1 MRLILRF
8 FALAVA
14 ILLVALAAYAVN
26 AFAGMRV
33 SAQTSG
39 SLRVAGLSA
48 PVQIVRDG
56 RGIPH
61 IRAQSDD
68 DLFFAQGFAEGSDR
82 LFQMDFIRRFVYG
95 RLAEV
100 VGSPA
105 LHADQNARIVDIR
118 GIVARQWLALGPRD
132 RAMLQSFSDG
142 VNAAM
147 KQQPLPVEFRLLLY
161 HPEPWKPQDS
171 LAAGMATVLDLID
184 TWDDV
189 IRRDGVGKHLGPRLR
204 MIDLYAITDPA
215 YDAPIAPPRPA
226 PVPPLQTFG
235 IDKALQRAASI
246 EERAPVGSN
255 EWAVGA
261 NHSATG
267 RALLANDP
275 HLRLGIPGVWY
286 LVDLHSPNLHVA
298 GGTLPG
304 TPGVILGHNADVAW
318 GATNATVVTEV
329 VYRTTLKNA
338 RTRWEVFHVRFGRDA
353 RLGYKQTSHGFVAQ
367 SDGAGAYSVDW
378 NAATLPR
385 SPVIAFADLD
395 RARSVN
401 EALAALQRYP
411 GPPQNFVIADRT
423 GAAAYHIAG
432 LIPNDPSWGLKVHAA
447 SDPHYAY
454 VGFQDVPHVAPSRDA
469 VLFTANNRTYGVGY
483 PYRLSPSFAPPYRAA
498 RLKTLLHS
506 KKRLGIADMA
516 AFQTDTLSAP
526 ERDLARTTLAALR
539 RKGLAN
545 ERALSPYIASLTNW
559 NGRFDP
565 DSRGAAI
572 VWETR
577 RIAVAALARALVPD
591 RYEDY
596 QASADGS
603 DFMLLMRLLR
613 HGPNLDALLVTSFR
627 QAVEAGG
634 TRLLAPWSEYGKVT
648 VHHPLNSLGFSFLN
662 GATLPGDGDRYGLHV
677 QTATASQSFR
687 AVWDVGNWD
696 AGGMTVPSGESGQ
709 PGSGHYT
716 DQSPAWI
723 AQRLIP
729 LPFSDAAVRAAARA
743 TLTLQP

>member
-1 MRLILRF
+1 MRLVVRIA
-8 FALAVA
+8 ALVVAVA
-14 ILLVALAAYAVN
+14 LVAVAAYAIN

-33 SAQTSG
+33 AAQTAG
-39 SLRVAGLSA
+39 TLQVAGLSA
-48 PVQIVRDG
+48 PVEIVRDN
-56 RGIPH
+56 RDIPH
-61 IRAQSDD
+61 IRARNDN

-95 RLAEV
+95 RLSEV

-105 LHADQNARIVDIR
+105 LPADENARIVDIR
-118 GIVARQWLALGPRD
+118 GIVQRQWLALRPMD
-132 RAMLQSFSDG
+132 RAMLQSFANG

-147 KQQPLPVEFRLLLY
+147 RQQPLPVEFRLLLY
-161 HPEPWKPQDS
+161 RPEPWKPQDS

-189 IRRDGVGKHLGPRLR
+189 IRRDGVATHLTAPLR
-204 MIDLYAITDPA
+204 MTDLYTITDPA
-215 YDAPIAPPRPA
+215 YDAPIAPPRPM
-226 PVPPLQTFG
+226 PVPSLQPML
-235 IDKALQRAASI
+235 IDKALQSAASI
-246 EERAPVGSN
+246 ERAPVGSN

-261 NHSATG
+261 NRSATG

-286 LVDLHSPNLHVA
+286 LVDLHSPQMHVA

-304 TPGVILGHNADVAW
+304 TPGVILGHNDNVAW

-338 RTRWEVFHVRFGRDA
+338 RTRWETFRVRFGRDA
-353 RLGYKQTSHGFVAQ
+353 RVPYKETARGFVAQ
-367 SDGAGAYSVDW
+367 SNGTIAYSVDW
-378 NAATLPR
+378 NAVTRPR
-385 SPVIAFADLD
+385 SPVIAFAGLD

-401 EALAALQRYP
+401 EALIALQTYP
-411 GPPQNFVIADRT
+411 GPPQNFVIADRS

-432 LIPNDPSWGLKVHAA
+432 LIPNDPSWGLRVHAA
-447 SDPHYAY
+447 TDPHYPSI
-454 VGFQDVPHVAPSRDA
+454 GFENMPHVAASRDA
-469 VLFTANNRTYGVGY
+469 LLFTANNRTYGDGY
-483 PYRLSPSFAPPYRAA
+483 PYRLSPSFGPPYRAA
-498 RLKTLLHS
+498 RIKALLGS
-506 KKRLGIADMA
+506 KKRLSVADMA

-526 ERDLARTTLAALR
+526 ERDLARATLAAVR
-539 RKGLAN
+539 RKGLSN
-545 ERALSPYIASLTNW
+545 DRALSPYVAALAHW

-565 DSRGAAI
+565 ASRGAAI

-577 RIAVAALARALVPD
+577 RIAVARLARALVPS
-591 RYEDY
+591 RYQDY
-596 QASADGS
+596 QASAGGS

-613 HGPNLDALLVTSFR
+613 QGPALDALLVKSLRSAIETD
-627 QAVEAGG
+627 GL
-634 TRLLAPWSEYGKVT
+634 RLLQPWSEFGKVT

-662 GATLPGDGDRYGLHV
+662 GATLPGDGDRYSVHV
-677 QTATASQSFR
+677 QSATFSQSFR

-696 AGGMTVPSGESGQ
+696 AGGMSVPSGESGQ

-716 DQSPAWI
+716 DQSPGWI
-723 AQRLIP
+723 AQRVAP
-729 LPFSDAAVRAAARA
+729 LPFSDAAVRAAARV

>member
-1 MRLILRF
+1 MLRF
-8 FALAVA
+8 FALAVL
-14 ILLVALAAYAVN
+14 IFLAAIAIYGIN
-26 AFAGMRV
+26 AFAGMQAA
-33 SAQTSG
+33 AQTTG

-48 PVQIVRDG
+48 PVQIVRDD

-61 IRAQSDD
+61 IRAQNDN

-82 LFQMDFIRRFVYG
+82 LFQMDFIRRYVYG

-105 LHADQNARIVDIR
+105 LPSDQNARIVDIR
-118 GIVARQWLALGPRD
+118 GIVTRQWLALAPRD
-132 RAMLQSFSDG
+132 RAMLRSFSNG

-147 KQQPLPVEFRLLLY
+147 QQQPLPVEFRLLLY
-161 HPEPWKPQDS
+161 RPEPWKPQDS

-184 TWDDV
+184 SWDDV
-189 IRRDGVGKHLGPRLR
+189 IRRDGVARHLAAPLR
-204 MIDLYAITDPA
+204 MVDLYTITDPA

-226 PVPPLQTFG
+226 PVPALKTFG
-235 IDKALQRAASI
+235 IVKALQSAASL
-246 EERAPVGSN
+246 ERAPVGSN

-261 NHSATG
+261 NRSTTG

-286 LVDLHSPNLHVA
+286 LVDLQSPDLHVA

-304 TPGVILGHNADVAW
+304 TPGVILGHNAEVAW

-329 VYRTTLKNA
+329 VYRTTLMNA
-338 RTRWEVFHVRFGRDA
+338 RTRREVFHVRFGRDA
-353 RLGYKQTSHGFVAQ
+353 RMAYRQTAHGFVAQ
-367 SDGAGAYSVDW
+367 SDGAVGYSVDW

-385 SPVIAFADLD
+385 SPVIAFAGLD
-395 RARSVN
+395 RAHSVSD
-401 EALAALQRYP
+401 ALKALRAYP
-411 GPPQNFVIADRT
+411 GPPQNFVVADLS
-423 GAAAYHIAG
+423 GAAAYTVAG
-432 LIPNDPSWGLKVHAA
+432 LIPNDPSWGLKVHPAT
-447 SDPHYAY
+447 DPHYAY
-454 VGFQDVPHVAPSRDA
+454 IGFQSVPQIAPSRDA
-469 VLFTANNRTYGVGY
+469 ILFTANNRTYGEGY

-498 RLKTLLHS
+498 RIKALLHS
-506 KKRLGIADMA
+506 KRRLSIADMA
-516 AFQTDTLSAP
+516 GFQTDTLSAP
-526 ERDLARTTLAALR
+526 ERDLARATLAALH
-539 RKGLAN
+539 RKGLADD
-545 ERALSPYIASLTNW
+545 RALSPYIASLANW
-559 NGRFDP
+559 NGRFEAN
-565 DSRGAAI
+565 SRGAAI
-572 VWETR
+572 AWETR

-603 DFMLLMRLLR
+603 DFMLLLRLLR
-613 HGPNLDALLVTSFR
+613 HGPNLDALLVKSFR

-648 VHHPLNSLGFSFLN
+648 VHHPLHSLGFSFLN
-662 GATLPGDGDRYGLHV
+662 GAMLPGDGDRYGVHV

-696 AGGMTVPSGESGQ
+696 AGGMSVPSGESGQ

-723 AQRLIP
+723 AQRLVP

>member
-1 MRLILRF
+1 MRSALRF
-8 FALAVA
+8 VGLAVA
-14 ILLVALAAYAVN
+14 ILLIAIAAYAIN
-26 AFAGMRV
+26 AFAGMHAT
-33 SAQTSG
+33 AQTSG
-39 SLRVAGLSA
+39 SLRVAGLRA
-48 PVQIVRDG
+48 PVQIVRDD

-61 IRAQSDD
+61 ILAQNET

-100 VGSPA
+100 IGSPA
-105 LHADQNARIVDIR
+105 LPTDKNARIVDIR
-118 GIVARQWLALGPRD
+118 GIVSRQWLSLGPRD

-147 KQQPLPVEFRLLLY
+147 QQQPLPVEFRLLLY
-161 HPEPWKPQDS
+161 RPEPWKPQDS

-189 IRRDGVGKHLGPRLR
+189 IRRDGVANHLATRLR
-204 MIDLYAITDPA
+204 MIDLYTITDPA
-215 YDAPIAPPRPA
+215 YDAPLAPTRPA
-226 PVPPLQTFG
+226 PVPALPSLR
-235 IDKALQRAASI
+235 IDSALQRAASI
-246 EERAPVGSN
+246 ERAPVGSN

-286 LVDLHSPNLHVA
+286 LVDLHSPRLHVA

-304 TPGVILGHNADVAW
+304 TPGVILGHNAEVAW

-329 VYRTTLKNA
+329 VYRTTLKDA
-338 RTRWEVFHVRFGRDA
+338 RTRWETFHVRFGRDA
-353 RLGYKQTSHGFVAQ
+353 RLGYKQTAHGFVAQ
-367 SDGAGAYSVDW
+367 SDGAAAYSVDW

-385 SPVIAFADLD
+385 SPVIAFARLD

-401 EALAALQRYP
+401 EALAALQSYP

-423 GAAAYHIAG
+423 GAAAYHVAG
-432 LIPNDPSWGLKVHAA
+432 LIPNDPSWGLRVHAA
-447 SDPHYAY
+447 ADPHYPY
-454 VGFQDVPHVAPSRDA
+454 IGFQAVPHVAPSRDA
-469 VLFTANNRTYGVGY
+469 ILFTANNRTYGEGY

-498 RLKTLLHS
+498 RIISLLHS
-506 KKRLGIADMA
+506 KERLGVADMA

-526 ERDLARTTLAALR
+526 ERDLARATLGALR
-539 RKGLAN
+539 RKGLIN
-545 ERALSPYIASLTNW
+545 DRALSPYIASLTNW

-613 HGPNLDALLVTSFR
+613 QGPNLDSLLVKSFR

-634 TRLLAPWSEYGKVT
+634 THLLAPWSEYGKVT

-662 GATLPGDGDRYGLHV
+662 GATLPGDGDRYGVHV

-696 AGGMTVPSGESGQ
+696 AGGMSVPSGESGQ

-723 AQRLIP
+723 AARLVP
-729 LPFSDAAVRAAARA
+729 LPFTGAAVRAAARA
-743 TLTLQP
+743 TLTLHP

>member
-1 MRLILRF
+1 LVLRAI
-8 FALAVA
+8 ALAVL
-14 ILLVALAAYAVN
+14 ILLAAIAVYGIN
-26 AFAGMRV
+26 AFAGMETA
-33 SAQTSG
+33 AQASG

-48 PVQIVRDG
+48 PVQIIRDD

-61 IRAQSDD
+61 IRAQNEN

-82 LFQMDFIRRFVYG
+82 LFQMDFIRRYVYG

-100 VGSPA
+100 VGPPA
-105 LHADQNARIVDIR
+105 LHSDENARIVDIR

-132 RAMLQSFSDG
+132 RAMLQSFSNG

-147 KQQPLPVEFRLLLY
+147 QKQPLPVEFRLLLY
-161 HPEPWKPQDS
+161 RPEPWKPQDS

-189 IRRDGVGKHLGPRLR
+189 IRRDGVAKHLAAPLR
-204 MIDLYAITDPA
+204 MIDLYTITDPA

-226 PVPPLQTFG
+226 PVPPLHSFG

-246 EERAPVGSN
+246 ERAPIGSN

-286 LVDLHSPNLHVA
+286 LVDLQSPHFHVA

-304 TPGVILGHNADVAW
+304 TPGVILGHNENVAW

-338 RTRWEVFHVRFGRDA
+338 RTRPEIFHVRFGRDA
-353 RLGYKQTSHGFVAQ
+353 RVAYKESVHGFVAQ
-367 SDGAGAYSVDW
+367 TDGTAAYSVDW
-378 NAATLPR
+378 NAATLPH
-385 SPVIAFADLD
+385 SPVVAFAGLD
-395 RARSVN
+395 HARSVS
-401 EALAALQRYP
+401 EALAALQKYP
-411 GPPQNFVIADRT
+411 GPPQNFVVADRS
-423 GAAAYHIAG
+423 GAAAYHVAG

-447 SDPHYAY
+447 ADPHYPY
-454 VGFQDVPHVAPSRDA
+454 IGFQNMPHVAASRDA
-469 VLFTANNRTYGVGY
+469 ILFTANNRTYGAGY
-483 PYRLSPSFAPPYRAA
+483 PYRLSPSFGPPYRAA
-498 RLKTLLHS
+498 RIKTLLHS
-506 KKRLGIADMA
+506 KKRFGIADMA
-516 AFQTDTLSAP
+516 AFQSDTLSAP
-526 ERDLARTTLAALR
+526 ERDFARATLAALR
-539 RKGLAN
+539 RKGLGN
-545 ERALSPYIASLTNW
+545 DRALSPYIAALAHW
-559 NGRFDP
+559 NGRFDGN
-565 DSRGAAI
+565 SRGGAI

-577 RIAVAALARALVPD
+577 RIAVAEFARALVPD

-596 QASADGS
+596 QASAGGS
-603 DFMLLMRLLR
+603 DFMLMMRLMRQ
-613 HGPNLDALLVTSFR
+613 GPALDTLLVKSFR

-634 TRLLAPWSEYGKVT
+634 PRLLAPWSEYGRVI

-662 GATLPGDGDRYGLHV
+662 GATLPGDGDRYAVHV
-677 QTATASQSFR
+677 QTATSSQSFR

-696 AGGMTVPSGESGQ
+696 AGGMAVPSGESGE

-723 AQRLIP
+723 AQRLVP
-729 LPFSDAAVRAAARA
+729 LPFSDRAVRAAARA

>member
-1 MRLILRF
+1 MLRF
-8 FALAVA
+8 FALAVF
-14 ILLVALAAYAVN
+14 ILLAAIAAYAVN
-26 AFAGMRV
+26 AFAGMR
-33 SAQTSG
+33 AAARTSG
-39 SLRVAGLSA
+39 SLHVAGLSA
-48 PVQIVRDG
+48 PVRIVRDG

-61 IRAQSDD
+61 IRAQNDN

-82 LFQMDFIRRFVYG
+82 LFQMDFIRRYVYG

-105 LHADQNARIVDIR
+105 LPADQNARIVDIR
-118 GIVARQWLALGPRD
+118 GIVARQWLALGPAD
-132 RAMLQSFSDG
+132 RAMLQSFSNG

-147 KQQPLPVEFRLLLY
+147 QQQPLPVEFRLLLY
-161 HPEPWKPQDS
+161 RPQPWKPQDS

-184 TWDDV
+184 SWDDV
-189 IRRDGVGKHLGPRLR
+189 IRRDGVARHLAAPLR
-204 MIDLYAITDPA
+204 MADLYTITDPA
-215 YDAPIAPPRPA
+215 YDAPIAPSRPA
-226 PVPPLQTFG
+226 PVPALKTFG
-235 IDKALQRAASI
+235 IGKALQRAASI
-246 EERAPVGSN
+246 ERAPVGSN

-261 NHSATG
+261 NRSATG

-286 LVDLHSPNLHVA
+286 LVDLQSPALHVA

-338 RTRWEVFHVRFGRDA
+338 QTRWEVFHVRFGPDA
-353 RLGYKQTSHGFVAQ
+353 RLAYKQTAHGFVAKT
-367 SDGAGAYSVDW
+367 DGAVAYSVDW
-378 NAATLPR
+378 NAATMPR
-385 SPVIAFADLD
+385 SPVIAFAGLD
-395 RARSVN
+395 RAHSVSD
-401 EALAALQRYP
+401 ALAALRAYP
-411 GPPQNFVIADRT
+411 GPPQNFVVADRS
-423 GAAAYHIAG
+423 GAAAYTIAG
-432 LIPNDPSWGLKVHAA
+432 LIPNDPSWGLRVHPAA
-447 SDPHYAY
+447 DPHYAY
-454 VGFQDVPHVAPSRDA
+454 IGVQSVPHVAPSRNA
-469 VLFTANNRTYGVGY
+469 ILFTANNRTYGEGY

-498 RLKTLLHS
+498 RIKVLLHS
-506 KKRLGIADMA
+506 KKRLSIADMA
-516 AFQTDTLSAP
+516 GFQTDTLSAP
-526 ERDLARTTLAALR
+526 ERDLARATLAALR
-539 RKGLAN
+539 RKGLADD
-545 ERALSPYIASLTNW
+545 RALSPYAISLANW
-559 NGRFDP
+559 NGRFEP

-572 VWETR
+572 AWETR

-613 HGPNLDALLVTSFR
+613 HGPNLDALLVQSFR

-696 AGGMTVPSGESGQ
+696 AGGLTVPSGESGQ

-723 AQRLIP
+723 AQRLVP